1 MKPLI
6 LDISD
11 PKCDIRNLFQ
21 RFINQYWTKVG
32 GPGYE
37 VRISQEFSGR
47 DVRKWVES
55 LAACSSSTEVLIAT
69 WVSTNF
75 IRLSADQFRW
85 HFNDIDITIYC
96 IIDVEDWCTD

>member
-32 GPGYE
+32 GPGA
-37 VRISQEFSGR
+37 SQEFSGR

-55 LAACSSSTEVLIAT
+55 LAACSSSTEVLIKT

-75 IRLSADQFRW
+75 IRLSADQMPTKF
-85 HFNDIDITIYC
+85 ISLDITIYC
-96 IIDVEDWCTD
+96 IVDVEDWCTD

>member
-32 GPGYE
+32 GPGA
-37 VRISQEFSGR
+37 SQEFSGR

-55 LAACSSSTEVLIAT
+55 LAACSSSTEVLIKT

-75 IRLSADQFRW
+75 IRLSADQMPTKF
-85 HFNDIDITIYC
+85 ISLDITIYC
-96 IIDVEDWCTD
+96 IVDVEDWCID

>member
-32 GPGYE
+32 GPGA
-37 VRISQEFSGR
+37 SQEFSGR

-55 LAACSSSTEVLIAT
+55 LAACSSSTEVLIKT

-75 IRLSADQFRW
+75 IRLSAYQFCW
-85 HFNDIDITIYC
+85 HSNDDIDITIYC
-96 IIDVEDWCTD
+96 IVDVEDWCTD